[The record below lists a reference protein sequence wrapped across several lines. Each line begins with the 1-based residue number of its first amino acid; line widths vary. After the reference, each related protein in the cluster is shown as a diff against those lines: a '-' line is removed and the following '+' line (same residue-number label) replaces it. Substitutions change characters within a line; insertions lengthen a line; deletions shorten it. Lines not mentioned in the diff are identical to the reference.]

1 VKKAAK
7 AKLQGSPEKNRKTA
21 AAARKITRPAPPRSA
36 RSAAQSQP
44 KAGSFSMDKN
54 SGGDSAD
61 RNVDQIRDILF
72 GGQMRDYERR
82 FQEMIQKL
90 DLETQR
96 LRDDFER
103 RSGAIEKR
111 LDEQLEKLLKQLR
124 QEVNDRG
131 QALDDLESRVQQAA
145 RTSRT
150 EVNNTLAS
158 LQQDMGRSD
167 ERLRAAVAELNAAIK
182 QLGDASSGALSGARD
197 ELRAEKLSR
206 EDLAAMLTEVAL
218 RLKGQFDLPVSR

>member
-1 VKKAAK
+1 
-7 AKLQGSPEKNRKTA
+7 
-21 AAARKITRPAPPRSA
+21 
-36 RSAAQSQP
+36 
-44 KAGSFSMDKN
+44 MDKN

-111 LDEQLEKLLKQLR
+111 LDEQVDKLFKQLR

-131 QALDDLESRVQQAA
+131 QALDDLESRNQQAA

-150 EVNNTLAS
+150 EVNGALAS
-158 LQQDMGRSD
+158 LQQDMDRGD
-167 ERLRAAVAELNAAIK
+167 ERLRAATAELNAAIK
-182 QLGDASSGALSGARD
+182 QLSDAANGALTGARD
-197 ELRAEKLSR
+197 ELRAEKVSR
-206 EDLAAMLTEVAL
+206 EDLAALLTEVAL
-218 RLKGQFDLPVSR
+218 RLKGHFDLPVSK

>member
-7 AKLQGSPEKNRKTA
+7 AKLQGSREKNRKTA
-21 AAARKITRPAPPRSA
+21 AAPRKLAKPAPPNGTRTSA
-36 RSAAQSQP
+36 EALPNARKP
-44 KAGSFSMDKN
+44 SMDKN
-54 SGGDSAD
+54 SGGDNAD

-90 DLETQR
+90 DLEAQR

-111 LDEQLEKLLKQLR
+111 LDEQVDKLLKQLR

-145 RTSRT
+145 RTART
-150 EVNNTLAS
+150 EVNNTMAS
-158 LQQDMGRSD
+158 LQQDIGRGD
-167 ERLRAAVAELNAAIK
+167 ERLRAATTELNAAIK
-182 QLGDASSGALSGARD
+182 QLSDAATGALTGARD
-197 ELRAEKLSR
+197 ELRAEKVSR

-218 RLKGQFDLPVSR
+218 RLKGHFDLPVSR

>member
-7 AKLQGSPEKNRKTA
+7 AKLQGSREKNRKTVA
-21 AAARKITRPAPPRSA
+21 VPRKVTQPAPRRGA
-36 RSAAQSQP
+36 RPKAEAQSNARIP
-44 KAGSFSMDKN
+44 IMDKN
-54 SGGDSAD
+54 SGSDNAD

-103 RSGAIEKR
+103 RSGSIEKR
-111 LDEQLEKLLKQLR
+111 LDEQVDKLFKQLR

-131 QALDDLESRVQQAA
+131 QSLDDLESRVQQAA

-150 EVNNTLAS
+150 EVNNALAS
-158 LQQDMGRSD
+158 LQQDLGRGD
-167 ERLRAAVAELNAAIK
+167 ERLRAATSELNAALK
-182 QLGDASSGALSGARD
+182 QLSDTAHAALTGARD
-197 ELRAEKLSR
+197 ELRTEKVSR
-206 EDLAAMLTEVAL
+206 EDLAALLTEVAL
-218 RLKGQFDLPVSR
+218 RLKGHFDLPVSK